1 MARCHVE
8 LCRHFA
14 SGPTTMG
21 ASTVSAEGSAAFDS
35 TEPYSIN
42 RQPFPFSKAKLF
54 ANQLRWGRWLSARA
68 AEDVDVLHCGN
79 IRPCGY
85 GVLLAHLRRKI
96 PFFLYVY
103 GGDLL
108 KEQKGIASS
117 PRRRFTARRIFGA
130 ASGIVGI
137 SAWTAALAADVMRSL
152 GINNPPPIGMF
163 DLGTDPEF
171 FNPRRDSRQLRTM
184 WNIGDDPLILT
195 VARLVPH
202 KGQDTVLRALA
213 ALKGE
218 FPSLR
223 YAMVGR
229 GPDEQRLRSLATE
242 LGVADR
248 AIFAG
253 GLTDQEVA
261 EAYATATL
269 YAGLSRVEKAI
280 DAEGF
285 GLAFVEAGASGVP
298 VIAGDSGGVRSA
310 VRNGEN
316 GVVLPPLDVE
326 AVVGTIRSLLL
337 DSARRQAMGTTGRQ
351 LVEAYYNWERV
362 ARDTRDFTYAVL
374 ETAQR
379 R

>member
-1 MARCHVE
+1 
-8 LCRHFA
+8 
-14 SGPTTMG
+14 MG
-21 ASTVSAEGSAAFDS
+21 ASTVSAEGSAEFDS
-35 TEPYSIN
+35 TEPYRIN

-68 AEDVDVLHCGN
+68 ADDVDVLHCGN

-85 GVLLAHLRRKI
+85 AVVLAHLRRKI

-117 PRRRFTARRIFGA
+117 ARRRFTARRIFGG
-130 ASGIVGI
+130 ASGIVAI
-137 SAWTAALAADVMRSL
+137 SAWTATLAADVMRSL
-152 GINNPPPIGMF
+152 GINHPPPIGNF

-171 FNPRRDSRQLRTM
+171 FNQRRDSRQLRRK

-202 KGQDTVLRALA
+202 KGQDMVLRALA

-218 FPSLR
+218 FPTLR

-229 GPDEQRLRSLATE
+229 GPDEQRLRDLATE

-253 GLTDQEVA
+253 GLTDEEVA

-269 YAGLSRVEKAI
+269 YVGLSRVEKAI

-285 GLAFVEAGASGVP
+285 GLAFVEAAASGVP
-298 VIAGDSGGVRSA
+298 VVAGDSGGVRSA

-316 GVVLPPLDVE
+316 GVILPPLDVE

-337 DSARRQAMGTTGRQ
+337 DATRRQTMGTTGRQ

-374 ETAQR
+374 KTAER